1 MLRKAIDKWNVDTKN
16 SLFIGDKKID
26 KLAAGKVKI
35 KFYYKKNM
43 SFYDQIKKI
52 I

>member
-1 MLRKAIDKWNVDTKN
+1 MIFKAIKKWNIDKKN
-16 SLFIGDKKID
+16 SFFIGDKKSD
-26 KLAAGKVKI
+26 KLAASRAKI

-43 SFYDQIKKI
+43 SFYHQIKKI